1 MTPVLVIASPD
12 VESRT
17 VLEREL
23 RARYGVEYTVVARSD
38 YDAAERLLD
47 DLARQD
53 QPVALVIACYNPAD
67 RGGIEFLAHVPRYSR
82 TTKRAIA
89 VNWGDFGTSTDIFRA
104 IGIGQ
109 VDLTLIRPERSR
121 DEEFHAAIN
130 DALVDWQVGQGSA
143 FEAVRLIGHRYDERT
158 ASLRDLFSRNSIP
171 VGFYDVETSGGR
183 SAIDDL
189 GLTDPELPVLVFRF
203 TSPPAVL
210 PNPSDLEIVQV
221 FGLGEELD
229 PDTVYD
235 VIIIGGGPSGLAAAV
250 YAASEGLRTAIVE
263 QAAVGGQAGTSSM
276 IRNYPGFSRGISGA
290 QLAFRT
296 FLQAWTFG
304 TEFLF
309 LREAVGLSAEGHE
322 RLVSVADGSS
332 ARARAVIIATGVAY
346 RRLGVPELESLV
358 GRGVYYGAVVSESR
372 AMEGRRVAVIGGGNS
387 AGQAAIHL
395 AKYAAHVTIL
405 VRSASLAV
413 SMSDYLIRQME
424 STPNI
429 TIRHRAEVVGG
440 SEQDGTL
447 NEIVVRDL
455 DAGTDSHEP
464 TTGLFVLIGSVPNTD
479 WLGDALQRDEGGF
492 LRCGADVDRHA
503 DASRADPSGGAPAP
517 ALLETSMPGVF
528 AVGDV
533 RSGSVKRVATA
544 VGDGAIAVQ
553 LLHRY
558 LATLPPTA
566 AATATTAAPTDAGS

>member
-1 MTPVLVIASPD
+1 MTEPLTPVLVVASPD
-12 VESRT
+12 AESRG

-23 RARYGVEYTVVARSD
+23 RARYGVEYSVLARST
-38 YDAAERLLD
+38 YAAAEHLLA
-47 DLARQD
+47 DLARQG
-53 QPVALVIACYNPAD
+53 QPVALVIGCYNDAD
-67 RGGIEFLAHVPRYSR
+67 PGGIEFLSHVPRYSR

-89 VNWGDFGTSTDIFRA
+89 VNWGNFASSADVFRA

-109 VDLTLIRPERSR
+109 VDLILIRPERAR

-158 ASLRDLFSRNSIP
+158 VTLRDQFSRNSIP
-171 VGFYDVETSGGR
+171 VGFYDVDAPSGQ
-183 SAIDDL
+183 AALEDL
-189 GLTDPELPVLVFRF
+189 GLSSPELPVLVFRF

-210 PNPSDLEIVQV
+210 ANPTDFEIVDV
-221 FGLGEELD
+221 FGLGEPLD
-229 PDTVYD
+229 PETVYD

-250 YAASEGLRTAIVE
+250 YAASEGLHTVIVE

-290 QLAFRT
+290 QLAFRS

-304 TEFLF
+304 TEFLW
-309 LREAVGLSAEGHE
+309 LREAVGLDRDGDE
-322 RLVSVADGSS
+322 RLVSLSDGET
-332 ARARAVIIATGVAY
+332 ARARAVIIATGVQY
-346 RRLGVPELESLV
+346 RLLDVPELENLV

-372 AMEGRRVAVIGGGNS
+372 AMEGREVAVIGGGNS

-395 AKYAAHVTIL
+395 AKYATHVTIL
-405 VRSASLAV
+405 VRSATLAV
-413 SMSDYLIRQME
+413 SMSDYLIRQLE
-424 STPNI
+424 GTPNI
-429 TIRHRAEVVGG
+429 TIRYRAEAVGG
-440 SEQDGTL
+440 VEEDGMLGGIT
-447 NEIVVRDL
+447 IRDL
-455 DAGTDSHEP
+455 DSGTDGFEP
-464 TTGLFVLIGSVPNTD
+464 VTGLFVLIGSLPNTD
-479 WLGDALQRDEGGF
+479 WLDDALQRDQGGY
-492 LRCGADVDRHA
+492 LRCGADVV
-503 DASRADPSGGAPAP
+503 RADGHPAP
-517 ALLETSMPGVF
+517 ALLETSVPGVF

-558 LATLPPTA
+558 LATLP
-566 AATATTAAPTDAGS
+566 APR

>member
-1 MTPVLVIASPD
+1 VTEPLTPVLVVASPD
-12 VESRT
+12 AESRG

-23 RARYGVEYTVVARSD
+23 RARYGVEYSVLARST
-38 YDAAERLLD
+38 YAAAEHLLA
-47 DLARQD
+47 DLARQG
-53 QPVALVIACYNPAD
+53 QPVALVIGCYNDAD
-67 RGGIEFLAHVPRYSR
+67 PGGIEFLSHVPRYSR

-89 VNWGDFGTSTDIFRA
+89 VNWGNFASSADVFRA
-104 IGIGQ
+104 IGTGQ
-109 VDLTLIRPERSR
+109 VDLILIRPERAR

-158 ASLRDLFSRNSIP
+158 VTLRDQFSRNSIP
-171 VGFYDVETSGGR
+171 VGFYDVDAPSGQ
-183 SAIDDL
+183 AALEDL
-189 GLTDPELPVLVFRF
+189 GLSSPELPILVFRF

-210 PNPSDLEIVQV
+210 ANPTDFEIVDV
-221 FGLGEELD
+221 FGLGEPLD
-229 PDTVYD
+229 PETVYD

-250 YAASEGLRTAIVE
+250 YAASEGLHTVIVE

-290 QLAFRT
+290 QLAFRS

-304 TEFLF
+304 TEFLW
-309 LREAVGLSAEGHE
+309 LREAVGLDRDGDE
-322 RLVSVADGSS
+322 RLVSLSDGET
-332 ARARAVIIATGVAY
+332 ARARAVIIATGVQY
-346 RRLGVPELESLV
+346 RRLDVPELENLV

-372 AMEGRRVAVIGGGNS
+372 AMEGREVAVIGGGNS

-395 AKYAAHVTIL
+395 AKYATHVTIL
-405 VRSASLAV
+405 VRSATLAV
-413 SMSDYLIRQME
+413 SMSDYLIRQLE
-424 STPNI
+424 GTPNI

-440 SEQDGTL
+440 VEEDGMLGGIT
-447 NEIVVRDL
+447 IRDL
-455 DAGTDSHEP
+455 DSGTDGFEP
-464 TTGLFVLIGSVPNTD
+464 VTGLFVLIGSLPNTD
-479 WLGDALQRDEGGF
+479 WLDDVLQRDQSGY
-492 LRCGADVDRHA
+492 LRCGPDVVHA
-503 DASRADPSGGAPAP
+503 DGHPAP
-517 ALLETSMPGVF
+517 ALLETSVPGVF

-558 LATLPPTA
+558 LATLP
-566 AATATTAAPTDAGS
+566 APR

>member
-1 MTPVLVIASPD
+1 VTEPLTPVLVVASPD
-12 VESRT
+12 AESRG

-23 RARYGVEYTVVARSD
+23 RARYGVEYSVLARST
-38 YDAAERLLD
+38 YAAAEHLLA
-47 DLARQD
+47 DLARQG
-53 QPVALVIACYNPAD
+53 QPVALVIGCYNEAD
-67 RGGIEFLAHVPRYSR
+67 RDGIEFLSHVPRYSR

-89 VNWGDFGTSTDIFRA
+89 VNWGNFAASADVFRA
-104 IGIGQ
+104 IAVGQ
-109 VDLTLIRPERSR
+109 ADLMLIRPERAR

-143 FEAVRLIGHRYDERT
+143 FEAVRLIGHRHDERT
-158 ASLRDLFSRNSIP
+158 SMLRDQFSRNSIP
-171 VGFYDVETSGGR
+171 VGFYDVETSAGQG
-183 SAIDDL
+183 ALVDL
-189 GLTDPELPVLVFRF
+189 DLADPELPVLVFRF

-210 PNPSDLEIVQV
+210 ANPTDFEIVSV
-221 FGLGEELD
+221 FGLGEPLD

-235 VIIIGGGPSGLAAAV
+235 VAIIGGGPSGLAAAV
-250 YAASEGLRTAIVE
+250 YAASEGLRTVIVE

-296 FLQAWTFG
+296 FQQAWTFG

-309 LREAVGLSAEGHE
+309 LRQAVGLEADGEL
-322 RLVSVADGSS
+322 RLVELSDGET
-332 ARARAVIIATGVAY
+332 ARARAVIIATGVQY
-346 RRLGVPELESLV
+346 RRLDVPELENLV

-372 AMEGRRVAVIGGGNS
+372 AMEGREVAVIGGGNS

-395 AKYAAHVTIL
+395 AKYATHVTIL
-405 VRSASLAV
+405 VRSGTLAV
-413 SMSDYLIRQME
+413 SMSDYLIRLLE
-424 STPNI
+424 STPNV

-440 SEQDGTL
+440 VEEDGMLGGIT
-447 NEIVVRDL
+447 IRDL
-455 DAGTDSHEP
+455 DSGTDGFEP
-464 TTGLFVLIGSVPNTD
+464 VTGLFVLIGSLPNTD
-479 WLGDALQRDEGGF
+479 WLDDALQRDQGGY
-492 LRCGADVDRHA
+492 LRCGADVVHA
-503 DASRADPSGGAPAP
+503 DGQPPP
-517 ALLETSMPGVF
+517 ALLETSVPGVF

-558 LATLPPTA
+558 LATLP
-566 AATATTAAPTDAGS
+566 APR

>member
-1 MTPVLVIASPD
+1 MTEPLTPVLVVASPD
-12 VESRT
+12 AESRG

-23 RARYGVEYTVVARSD
+23 RARYGVEYSVLARST
-38 YDAAERLLD
+38 YSAAEHLLA

-53 QPVALVIACYNPAD
+53 QPVALVIACYNDAD
-67 RGGIEFLAHVPRYSR
+67 RGGIDFLAHVPRYSR

-89 VNWGDFGTSTDIFRA
+89 VNWGSFATSADVFRA
-104 IGIGQ
+104 IGVGQ
-109 VDLTLIRPERSR
+109 VDLTLIRPERAR

-158 ASLRDLFSRNSIP
+158 STLRDQFSRNSIP
-171 VGFYDVETSGGR
+171 VGFYDVDAPSGQ
-183 SAIDDL
+183 AALEDL
-189 GLTDPELPVLVFRF
+189 GLSSPELPVLVFRF

-210 PNPSDLEIVQV
+210 ANPTDFEIVDV
-221 FGLGEELD
+221 FGLGEPLD

-250 YAASEGLRTAIVE
+250 YAASEGLHTVIVE

-290 QLAFRT
+290 QLAFRS

-304 TEFLF
+304 TEFLW
-309 LREAVGLSAEGHE
+309 LREAVGLDMDGDR
-322 RLVSVADGSS
+322 RLVSLSDEETV
-332 ARARAVIIATGVAY
+332 RARSVIIATGVTY
-346 RRLGVPELESLV
+346 RRLDVPELENLV

-372 AMEGRRVAVIGGGNS
+372 AMEGREVAVIGGGNS

-395 AKYAAHVTIL
+395 AKYATHVTIL
-405 VRSASLAV
+405 VRSATLAV
-413 SMSDYLIRQME
+413 SMSDYLIRQLE
-424 STPNI
+424 GTPNI
-429 TIRHRAEVVGG
+429 TIRYRAEVVGG
-440 SEQDGTL
+440 VEEDGMLGGLT
-447 NEIVVRDL
+447 IRDL
-455 DAGTDSHEP
+455 DSGTDGFEP
-464 TTGLFVLIGSVPNTD
+464 VTGLFVLIGSLPNTD
-479 WLGDALQRDEGGF
+479 WLGDALQRDQGGY
-492 LRCGADVDRHA
+492 LRCGADVV
-503 DASRADPSGGAPAP
+503 RADGQPPP
-517 ALLETSMPGVF
+517 ALLETSVPGVF

-558 LATLPPTA
+558 LATLP
-566 AATATTAAPTDAGS
+566 APR

>member
-1 MTPVLVIASPD
+1 MTEPLTPVLVVASPD
-12 VESRT
+12 AESRT

-23 RARYGVEYTVVARSD
+23 RARYGVEYTVLARAN
-38 YDAAERLLD
+38 YDAAERLLA

-67 RGGIEFLAHVPRYSR
+67 REGVEFLSHVPRYSR
-82 TTKRAIA
+82 TTKRA
-89 VNWGDFGTSTDIFRA
+89 VTVTWGDFPSREGVFRA
-104 IGIGQ
+104 IAAGQ
-109 VDLTLIRPERSR
+109 ADLMLIRPERAR

-143 FEAVRLIGHRYDERT
+143 FEAVRLIGHRHDERT
-158 ASLRDLFSRNSIP
+158 SLLRDQFARNSIP
-171 VGFYDVETSGGR
+171 VGFYDVETPGGQ
-183 SAIDDL
+183 SALADL
-189 GLTDPELPVLVFRF
+189 DLVDPELPVLVFRF

-210 PNPSDLEIVQV
+210 ENPTDFEIVAV
-221 FGLGEELD
+221 FGLGEPLD
-229 PDTVYD
+229 PDVVYD
-235 VIIIGGGPSGLAAAV
+235 VVIVGGGPSGLAAAV
-250 YAASEGLRTAIVE
+250 YAASEGLRTVIVE

-296 FLQAWTFG
+296 FQQAWTFG

-309 LREAVGLSAEGHE
+309 LREAVGLEADGKE
-322 RLVSVADGSS
+322 RLVSLSDGE
-332 ARARAVIIATGVAY
+332 AVRARAVIIATGVAY
-346 RRLGVPELESLV
+346 RRLGVSELENLV
-358 GRGVYYGAVVSESR
+358 GRGVYYGAVVSEAR
-372 AMEGRRVAVIGGGNS
+372 AMEGREVAVIGGGNS
-387 AGQAAIHL
+387 AGQAAVHL
-395 AKYAAHVTIL
+395 AKYATHVTIL
-405 VRSASLAV
+405 VRSHSLAV
-413 SMSDYLIRQME
+413 SMSDYLIRLLQ

-440 SEQDGTL
+440 LEEDGVL
-447 NEIVVRDL
+447 AGILVRDV
-455 DAGTDSHEP
+455 DAGTETHEP
-464 TTGLFVLIGSVPNTD
+464 ITGLFVLIGSEPNTD
-479 WLGDALQRDEGGF
+479 WLDDALQRDEGGY
-492 LRCGADVDRHA
+492 LRCGRDVDR
-503 DASRADPSGGAPAP
+503 DGQDGQAP

-558 LATLPPTA
+558 LATLPTP
-566 AATATTAAPTDAGS
+566 AATPLPGS

>member
-1 MTPVLVIASPD
+1 MTEPLTPVLVVASSD
-12 VESRT
+12 AESRM

-23 RARYGVEYTVVARSD
+23 RARYGVEYTVVARAS

-47 DLARQD
+47 DLARQE
-53 QPVALVIACYNPAD
+53 QPVALVIACYNAVD
-67 RGGIEFLAHVPRYSR
+67 RDGIEFLGHVPRYSR

-89 VNWGDFGTSTDIFRA
+89 VNWGNFAAAGEVFRA
-104 IGIGQ
+104 IAVGKAEMM
-109 VDLTLIRPERSR
+109 LIRPERAR

-130 DALVDWQVGQGSA
+130 DALVDWQVGQGVA
-143 FEAVRLIGHRYDERT
+143 FEAVRLIGHRYDERSVT
-158 ASLRDLFSRNSIP
+158 LRDQFSRNSIP
-171 VGFYDVETSGGR
+171 VGFYDVDAPSGQ
-183 SAIDDL
+183 AALEDL
-189 GLTDPELPVLVFRF
+189 GLTSPELPVLVFRF

-210 PNPSDLEIVQV
+210 ANPTDFEIVDV
-221 FGLGEELD
+221 FGLGEPLD

-250 YAASEGLRTAIVE
+250 YAASEGLHTVIVE

-290 QLAFRT
+290 QLAFRS
-296 FLQAWTFG
+296 FQQAWTFG
-304 TEFLF
+304 AEFLW
-309 LREAVGLSAEGHE
+309 LREAVGLEAAGDQ
-322 RLVSVADGSS
+322 RLVSLSDGETV
-332 ARARAVIIATGVAY
+332 RARSVIIATGVTY

-372 AMEGRRVAVIGGGNS
+372 AMEGREVAVVGGGNS

-395 AKYAAHVTIL
+395 AKYATHVTIL

-413 SMSDYLIRQME
+413 SMSDYLIRQMQ

-440 SEQDGTL
+440 LEEDGML
-447 NEIVVRDL
+447 SGILVRDL
-455 DAGTDSHEP
+455 NAGTEAHEP
-464 TTGLFVLIGSVPNTD
+464 VRGLFVLIGSVPNTD
-479 WLGDALQRDEGGF
+479 WLEDALERDEGGY
-492 LRCGADVDRHA
+492 LRCGPDVDRH
-503 DASRADPSGGAPAP
+503 DRGVRAP

-558 LATLPPTA
+558 LATLAPEVAPA
-566 AATATTAAPTDAGS
+566 DAT

>member
-1 MTPVLVIASPD
+1 MTEPLTPVLVVASPD
-12 VESRT
+12 AESRG

-23 RARYGVEYTVVARSD
+23 RARYGVEYSVLARST
-38 YDAAERLLD
+38 YAAAEHLLA
-47 DLARQD
+47 DLARQG
-53 QPVALVIACYNPAD
+53 QPVALVIGCYNDAD
-67 RGGIEFLAHVPRYSR
+67 PGGIEFLSHVPRYSR

-89 VNWGDFGTSTDIFRA
+89 VNWGNFASSADVFRA

-109 VDLTLIRPERSR
+109 VDLILIRPERAR

-158 ASLRDLFSRNSIP
+158 ATLRDLFSRNSIP
-171 VGFYDVETSGGR
+171 VGFYDIETPSGQ
-183 SAIDDL
+183 SALADL
-189 GLTDPELPVLVFRF
+189 DLTDPELPVLVFRF

-210 PNPSDLEIVQV
+210 ANPNDLEIVQV
-221 FGLGEELD
+221 FGLGEPID
-229 PDTVYD
+229 PETVYD

-250 YAASEGLRTAIVE
+250 YAASEGLRTVIVE

-290 QLAFRT
+290 QLAFRS

-309 LREAVGLSAEGHE
+309 LRQAVGLEADGKH
-322 RLVSVADGSS
+322 RLVELSDGET
-332 ARARAVIIATGVAY
+332 ARARAVIIATGVQY
-346 RRLGVPELESLV
+346 RRLDVPELENLV

-372 AMEGRRVAVIGGGNS
+372 AMEGREVAVIGGGNS

-395 AKYAAHVTIL
+395 AKYATHVTIL
-405 VRSASLAV
+405 VRSATLAV
-413 SMSDYLIRQME
+413 SMSDYLIRQLE
-424 STPNI
+424 GTPNI
-429 TIRHRAEVVGG
+429 TIRYRAEVVGG
-440 SEQDGTL
+440 VEEDGMLGGLT
-447 NEIVVRDL
+447 IRDL
-455 DAGTDSHEP
+455 DSGTDGFEP
-464 TTGLFVLIGSVPNTD
+464 VTGLFVLIGSLPNTD
-479 WLGDALQRDEGGF
+479 WLDDALQRDQGGY
-492 LRCGADVDRHA
+492 LRCGADVVHA
-503 DASRADPSGGAPAP
+503 DGQPPP
-517 ALLETSMPGVF
+517 ALLETSVPGVF

-558 LATLPPTA
+558 LATLP
-566 AATATTAAPTDAGS
+566 APR

>member
-1 MTPVLVIASPD
+1 VTDPLTPVLVVASPD
-12 VESRT
+12 TESRT

-23 RARYGVEYTVVARSD
+23 RSRYGVEYTVLARAS
-38 YDAAERLLD
+38 YDAAERLLN

-53 QPVALVIACYNPAD
+53 QPVALVIACYNAAD
-67 RGGIEFLAHVPRYSR
+67 RDGIEFLSHVPRYSR
-82 TTKRAIA
+82 TTKRAIT
-89 VNWGDFGTSTDIFRA
+89 VNWGHFATAGEVFRA
-104 IGIGQ
+104 IALGKAEMM
-109 VDLTLIRPERSR
+109 LIRPERAR

-130 DALVDWQVGQGSA
+130 DALVDWQVGQGVA

-158 ASLRDLFSRNSIP
+158 VTLRDQFSRNSIP
-171 VGFYDVETSGGR
+171 VGFYDVDTPSGQ
-183 SAIDDL
+183 AALEDL
-189 GLTDPELPVLVFRF
+189 GLIDPELPVLVFRF

-210 PNPSDLEIVQV
+210 ANPTDFEIVDV
-221 FGLGEELD
+221 FGLGEPLD

-250 YAASEGLRTAIVE
+250 YAASEGLHTVIVE

-290 QLAFRT
+290 QLAFRS
-296 FLQAWTFG
+296 FQQAWTFG
-304 TEFLF
+304 TEFLW
-309 LREAVGLSAEGHE
+309 LREAVGLEVDGDQ
-322 RLVSVADGSS
+322 RLVALSDGETVRGRS
-332 ARARAVIIATGVAY
+332 VIIATGVMY
-346 RRLGVPELESLV
+346 RRLGVPELENLV

-372 AMEGRRVAVIGGGNS
+372 AMEGREVAVIGGGNS

-395 AKYAAHVTIL
+395 AKYASHVTIL
-405 VRSASLAV
+405 VRSTSLAA
-413 SMSDYLIRQME
+413 SMSDYLIRQLE

-440 SEQDGTL
+440 LDDDGML
-447 NEIVVRDL
+447 GGILVRDL
-455 DAGTDSHEP
+455 DAGTESHEP
-464 TTGLFVLIGSVPNTD
+464 VTGLFVLIGSLPNTD
-479 WLGDALQRDEGGF
+479 WLEDALQRDEGGY
-492 LRCGADVDRHA
+492 LRCGTDVDRP
-503 DASRADPSGGAPAP
+503 DEGLGGR

-558 LATLPPTA
+558 LASLPA
-566 AATATTAAPTDAGS
+566 AAITVPNSRGS